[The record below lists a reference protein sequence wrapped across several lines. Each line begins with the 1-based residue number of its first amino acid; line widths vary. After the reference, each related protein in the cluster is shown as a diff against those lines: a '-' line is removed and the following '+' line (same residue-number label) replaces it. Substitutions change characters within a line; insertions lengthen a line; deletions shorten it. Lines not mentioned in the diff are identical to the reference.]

1 MGLCVRAPFS
11 AICDDENIFR
21 RDTQQYSRKGLNN
34 CELMSCNCNI
44 VKSNEHCL
52 KDVKKKH
59 EKFCYRTVN
68 VLHAWRGTWFK
79 KR

>member
-1 MGLCVRAPFS
+1 MTKIHIKSDAYANVGCYVGLCVRAPFT

-52 KDVKKKH
+52 KDVKRETRK
-59 EKFCYRTVN
+59 
-68 VLHAWRGTWFK
+68 VLL
-79 KR
+79 